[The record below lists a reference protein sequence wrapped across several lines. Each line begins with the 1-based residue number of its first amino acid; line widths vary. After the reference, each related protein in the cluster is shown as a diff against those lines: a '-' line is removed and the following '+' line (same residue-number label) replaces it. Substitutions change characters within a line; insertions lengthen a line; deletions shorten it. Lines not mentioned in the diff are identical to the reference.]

1 MNRTKQALFV
11 ADAPRLR
18 RSTIRH
24 WALAHG
30 CPKKPDAR
38 LFRLIGF
45 PALPNFCHRL
55 AALFA
60 LFAAFA
66 LAGCSQGNSPTAL
79 SAPAQAD
86 EPNAS
91 AKPITVQTVTPK
103 RQTLTVTFAQPG
115 STAPIEQVDLYAKVT
130 GYVKE
135 VDVDIGESVEANE
148 TLLSLDVPDLEEDLA
163 YKQALVRQA
172 EAERE
177 QADAG
182 VKAAQA
188 ALAAWDSAW
197 AQSVAE
203 VKKSAS
209 DLQFRQQQA
218 RRYEALAKQ
227 DASTPELADEKREQA
242 DAAAAAYES
251 ALAKQLALKAD
262 KAMLEAKL
270 TAAKADLKAKT
281 ARIDVAQADVERT
294 RVNLSFAAVK
304 APFSGI
310 ITHRNVDPGA
320 FVNSAG
326 SGRGEPLFTLARV
339 DKLIVILRLPEKE
352 AGMVRQ
358 GCKAQMSIP
367 ALDGKVV
374 EGTVSRFSRVL
385 DDKSRTM
392 RVEIDIDNKSGAVY
406 PGMYGPV
413 KVVLREIP
421 DALTV
426 PAGAVYAVGD
436 KTFVVQVRGDKAYR
450 VPVVTGYDDGVV
462 VQIESGLNGNE
473 EIVVSNKGQLAEGQL
488 VVPHRVDRPNA
499 NGAVSKK

>member
-1 MNRTKQALFV
+1 MA
-11 ADAPRLR
+11 
-18 RSTIRH
+18 S
-24 WALAHG
+24 
-30 CPKKPDAR
+30 
-38 LFRLIGF
+38 
-45 PALPNFCHRL
+45 
-55 AALFA
+55 FA
-60 LFAAFA
+60 LFAACA

-79 SAPAQAD
+79 STPAQAD

-115 STAPIEQVDLYAKVT
+115 STVPIEQVDLYAKVT

-135 VDVDIGESVEANE
+135 VGVDIGESVKADE

-172 EAERE
+172 QAERE

-188 ALAAWDSAW
+188 ALGAWDSAW
-197 AQSVAE
+197 AQSLAD

-218 RRYEALAKQ
+218 RRYAELAKQ
-227 DASTPELADEKREQA
+227 EATTPELAEEKAEQA
-242 DAAAAAYES
+242 EAAASAHDS
-251 ALAKQLALKAD
+251 ALAKQLAVKAD
-262 KAMLEAKL
+262 KATLEAKL
-270 TAAKADLKAKT
+270 TAAKADLKAKS

-294 RVNLSFAAVK
+294 RVNLGFAAVK
-304 APFSGI
+304 APFPGI

-352 AGMVRQ
+352 AGMVRE
-358 GCKAQMSIP
+358 GCKAHMSIT

-392 RVEIDIDNKSGAVY
+392 RVEIDIDNKSGTVY

-413 KVVLREIP
+413 KVVLREMP

-426 PAGAVYAVGD
+426 PAGAVYAVGG
-436 KTFVVQVRGDKAYR
+436 KSFVVQVRDRKVYR
-450 VPVVTGYDDGVV
+450 LPVVTGYDDGVV
-462 VQIESGLNGNE
+462 VQIESGLKGNE
-473 EIVVSNKGQLAEGQL
+473 EIVVSNKGQLAEGQP
-488 VVPHRVDRPNA
+488 VDPHRVDKAGA
-499 NGAVSKK
+499 NGSVTRR